1 MENKPKQRRTSCEA
15 HKQPQHH
22 LQNTRHKHRR
32 QTAPHQLTFP
42 PEGMPCTSNEKQR
55 GSTKAQKKVQHPTT
69 EDTKATSSRPRTAPP
84 QQRKAGQ
91 TQPDPLSSHHRG
103 TLNKDNPSTP
113 QPSRRNISQTPT
125 FHMEQI
131 TEIITTRTIP
141 SPQAP
146 QGYAP
151 PRGGA
156 PAGSPHSASGIQI

>member
-1 MENKPKQRRTSCEA
+1 MRHISNPNTTSRTPDTNTA
-15 HKQPQHH
+15 DKLHH
-22 LQNTRHKHRR
+22 INSPFHQKACHAPAMKSKEGALKH
-32 QTAPHQLTFP
+32 
-42 PEGMPCTSNEKQR
+42 
-55 GSTKAQKKVQHPTT
+55 KKVQHPTT